1 MASRTT
7 TMQWLFFIGPD
18 GIVRSTRGRNQT
30 VTNAA
35 LACQGLAEKL
45 GHSSSREIR
54 RAAGGRMP
62 ARRAPSLSGAGPPLR
77 GGPAPP
83 SLATISDPQIG

>member
-45 GHSSSREIR
+45 GY
-54 RAAGGRMP
+54 
-62 ARRAPSLSGAGPPLR
+62 
-77 GGPAPP
+77 
-83 SLATISDPQIG
+83 